1 VPLRIVCGVDDSRGG
16 REALISAAALSQ
28 RLGAQLVVVNVASRE
43 RAVAETL
50 LDHLVESG
58 GRAADADRRVELGR
72 PAARLAALAAEEG
85 AELLVVG
92 SRGRGRLGSAVLG
105 SVSRELVA
113 LATCPVLVVPPG
125 STGIRREAG
134 SNGSGASIVCGVDG
148 SPESRLA
155 SRKAADLA
163 RRLGDQLVV
172 THVYRRRRGRPAIAL
187 TEREN
192 AQTRLDTAAA
202 ALPPAVTAD
211 LRLRRG
217 HPASEVCRVAEEER
231 AEMIVVGS
239 RARGSVPGLFS
250 GSLAGD
256 LAASGPA
263 PVLIVTDG
271 GWREV
276 AAAA

>member
-1 VPLRIVCGVDDSRGG
+1 MPLRIVCGVDDSPGG

-28 RLGAQLVVVNVASRE
+28 RLGARLVVVNVASHE
-43 RAVAETL
+43 RV
-50 LDHLVESG
+50 
-58 GRAADADRRVELGR
+58 
-72 PAARLAALAAEEG
+72 LAAEEG

-92 SRGRGRLGSAVLG
+92 SP
-105 SVSRELVA
+105 SRDLVA

-125 STGIRREAG
+125 STGIRLQAC
-134 SNGSGASIVCGVDG
+134 SNGSAPSIVCGVDG

-172 THVYRRRRGRPAIAL
+172 THVYRRRRRRPAIAL

-192 AQTRLDTAAA
+192 AQTRLETAAA

-217 HPASEVCRVAEEER
+217 HPAREVCRLAEEER

-239 RARGSVPGLFS
+239 RARGHVPRLLS
-250 GSLAGD
+250 GSLAND